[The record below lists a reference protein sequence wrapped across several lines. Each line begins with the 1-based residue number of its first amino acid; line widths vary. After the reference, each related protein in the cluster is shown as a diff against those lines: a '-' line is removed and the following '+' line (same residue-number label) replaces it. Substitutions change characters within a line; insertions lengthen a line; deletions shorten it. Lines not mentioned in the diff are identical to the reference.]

1 VADYGLSKKRKVSWL
16 SFIPKFYRL
25 LDGHVTLA
33 AVAPIIMFGGWV
45 PLLFNLESRDLLSRN
60 LPVVVSYIQT
70 VAALGILVSVIL
82 SLKMLPEKPANLKGR
97 PKIVMVLQW
106 IIAPVIS
113 VVYSSFC
120 AFYAQGRLAFGKYM
134 EKFDV
139 TRKVVKQHDDP
150 PKDS

>member
-1 VADYGLSKKRKVSWL
+1 
-16 SFIPKFYRL
+16 
-25 LDGHVTLA
+25 
-33 AVAPIIMFGGWV
+33 MFGGWV
-45 PLLFNLESRDLLSRN
+45 PLLFNFESRDLLSRN

-82 SLKMLPEKPANLKGR
+82 SLKMLPPKPANMKGR

-106 IIAPVIS
+106 IISPIIS

-120 AFYAQGRLAFGKYM
+120 AFYAQGRLAFGRYM

-139 TRKVVKQHDDP
+139 TRKVVKTHDETPD
-150 PKDS
+150 KT

>member
-1 VADYGLSKKRKVSWL
+1 MSIHK
-16 SFIPKFYRL
+16 
-25 LDGHVTLA
+25 
-33 AVAPIIMFGGWV
+33 
-45 PLLFNLESRDLLSRN
+45 LSRVLN
-60 LPVVVSYIQT
+60 SSMEK
-70 VAALGILVSVIL
+70 LVRRLSPRVEARSKSSGMERSFSVIL

-106 IIAPVIS
+106 IIAPIIS